1 MGKEVL
7 SFRRANEKNNLKVKD
22 SKLAKE
28 WHPVKNGK
36 LTPDD
41 LQAGSG
47 KSAWWMCKKG
57 HEWQSV
63 IRNRNKGARCP
74 YCSKIKAS
82 KEYCLAVQRPDA
94 AKNWNKEKNGKLTPN
109 DVTGGSGKKVLWICK
124 NGHEWDAA
132 ISSRNQG
139 FGCPCCS
146 HHRVCKDSC
155 LATNYPDTA
164 KDWHP
169 SRNGTLTPY
178 DVMPHSSKKVWWKC
192 EMGHNEYRPI
202 GVRRELGCKDCNY
215 ALRQSLKQK
224 VVMSSGGG
232 IARELTA
239 KLRRTSKIKA
249 KYMNKEIFNRPF
261 EKLKK
266 K

>member
-109 DVTGGSGKKVLWICK
+109 DVTGGSGKKVWWI
-124 NGHEWDAA
+124 
-132 ISSRNQG
+132 
-139 FGCPCCS
+139 
-146 HHRVCKDSC
+146 
-155 LATNYPDTA
+155 
-164 KDWHP
+164 
-169 SRNGTLTPY
+169 
-178 DVMPHSSKKVWWKC
+178 C
-192 EMGHNEYRPI
+192 EMGHNEYSPI